1 MQRIVEQLV
10 AIRKLDYAAE
20 IHHGD
25 ALAEVPHQREIV
37 SDEQVGEA
45 EALAQILK
53 QIDDLRLDRDVEGGY
68 GLVADDE
75 FGIERESARD
85 PDALA
90 LATRHLV
97 RVAIDKIRTEAADRQ
112 ELAHPGRA
120 ARRIGLDGVNLHRLA
135 DDVADLHAR
144 IKRAVWILEDD
155 LDAPPQCQQ
164 LLVLERGE
172 IHAVIEDLAGGRPLE
187 Q

>member
-1 MQRIVEQLV
+1 RRVDPARPFPLHGSDPAAGFYARIRRRHRVEERARVGMERIVEQLV
-10 AIRKLDYAAE
+10 AIREFDDAAE

-37 SDEQVGEA
+37 SDEQVSEA

-85 PDALA
+85 PDRLA
-90 LATRHLV
+90 LATRHL
-97 RVAIDKIRTEAADRQ
+97 
-112 ELAHPGRA
+112 
-120 ARRIGLDGVNLHRLA
+120 
-135 DDVADLHAR
+135 
-144 IKRAVWILEDD
+144 
-155 LDAPPQCQQ
+155 
-164 LLVLERGE
+164 
-172 IHAVIEDLAGGRPLE
+172 
-187 Q
+187 